1 MEQKLKDLL
10 KKQPVQKTL
19 YEQAVEKGYTGTKE
33 EFYAKLPKLSDIK
46 AKLASLKEKRLEG
59 RE

>member
-10 KKQPVQKTL
+10 KPVQKTL

-33 EFYAKLPKLSDIK
+33 EFYDKLPKLSDMIAALK
-46 AKLASLKEKRLEG
+46 AKNLKYLL
-59 RE
+59 